1 MQKSDFV
8 KMKENIRKVYC
19 DLLVNKIAEMFPIS
33 YEDAARAVEN
43 SVIQQLMDEMPEFVD
58 TVPLD
63 SWAKDV
69 YNEYIK

>member
-1 MQKSDFV
+1 MEEKT
-8 KMKENIRKVYC
+8 RRVYC
-19 DLLVNKIAEMFPIS
+19 DLLINEIVEMFQIS
-33 YEDAARAVEN
+33 YEDATYAVEH
-43 SVIQQLMDEMPEFVD
+43 SAIQQLMDEMPEYVD